1 MVKRRCTVVAAA
13 LLLAVGG
20 GAAAAA
26 GELVVLTPS
35 KDNTLYED
43 PNGALSNGLGSAMFA
58 GRNSAPSNSVRRAVL
73 AFDVAAA
80 IPAGA
85 TIDAVT
91 LTLTESGSNVGEQ
104 VVALHRLTAD
114 WGEGASLAG
123 GNQGGGGPAAPG
135 DATWL
140 HRFFATEAWGV
151 AGGDFAGLASSQT
164 TVGGPGV
171 YTWPS
176 TAALVADVQG
186 FLDDP
191 GASFGWIVIGNEAS
205 GGTAKRFSTR
215 NEPNAELRPRLT
227 VEYTPIPEPGMGLIP
242 LALVGVVKLRG
253 WRGRRIAGLRS
264 APGLPRSSG
273 LSTAF

>member
-1 MVKRRCTVVAAA
+1 MA
-13 LLLAVGG
+13 LLTAGWV
-20 GAAAAA
+20 GAAAA
-26 GELVVLTPS
+26 ELVVLTPS
-35 KDNTLYED
+35 RDNTLYED

-73 AFDVAAA
+73 AFDIAAA

-85 TIDAVT
+85 TIEAVT
-91 LTLTESGSNVGEQ
+91 LTLTESGSNVADQ
-104 VVALHRLTAD
+104 VVSLHRLTAD

-140 HRFFATEAWGV
+140 HRFYATDAWDT

-176 TAALVADVQG
+176 AAALVADVQG

-191 GASFGWIVIGNEAS
+191 GASFGWILIGNEAA
-205 GGTAKRFSTR
+205 GGSAKRFSTR
-215 NEPNAELRPRLT
+215 DEPNAELRPRLT
-227 VEYTPIPEPGMGLIP
+227 VEYTPIPEPGTGLVL
-242 LALVGVVKLRG
+242 LACGGVCLVGK
-253 WRGRRIAGLRS
+253 RRRRPFAGLRN
-264 APGLPRSSG
+264 ACPDGRADPDG
-273 LSTAF
+273 LSAAL